1 MATRPQPET
10 LREPMSATV
19 LRTLR
24 TALLQ
29 GEIRPGERIRQEDIA
44 RRCGTSR
51 IPVREALKQLQTEGL
66 VTLTAHVGARAA
78 WLDPAELNEIYLLR
92 EELETFALGR
102 SVPLLDDSG
111 QATLRDLTLEMAA
124 VADAESPAEW
134 IELDRKFH
142 LLTYSAAGLPRL
154 AQLIESLWDG
164 TQQYRR
170 AYVVLPERLALAHEE
185 HVALVEAI
193 VRRDV
198 PDAVRLVRGHIQRAR
213 LELLDHAE
221 LFAAEPLGHP
231 TRRA

>member
-1 MATRPQPET
+1 
-10 LREPMSATV
+10 MSATV

-29 GEIRPGERIRQEDIA
+29 GEIRPGERIRQEEIA
-44 RRCGTSR
+44 RQCGTSR

-92 EELETFALGR
+92 EELETFAIGR
-102 SVPLLDDSG
+102 SVPLLDDSTH
-111 QATLRDLTLEMAA
+111 ATLRELTLAMAG
-124 VADAESPAEW
+124 VADAESPAAW

-154 AQLIESLWDG
+154 AQLIDGLWDG
-164 TQQYRR
+164 TQQYRH

-193 VRRDV
+193 VRGDV
-198 PDAVRLVRGHIQRAR
+198 QDAVRLIRGHIQRAR

-221 LFAAEPLGHP
+221 LFSTERSGHP
-231 TRRA
+231 TTRS